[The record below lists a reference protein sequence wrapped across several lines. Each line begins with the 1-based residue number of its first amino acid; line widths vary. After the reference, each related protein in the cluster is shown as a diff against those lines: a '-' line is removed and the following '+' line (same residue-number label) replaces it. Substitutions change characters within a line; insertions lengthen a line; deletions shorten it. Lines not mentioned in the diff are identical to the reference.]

1 MRVAILWTLLAIG
14 VGVLVVMLVSV
25 WRHQARATTP
35 VPNAAAEYVWAMIP
49 CLIVTL
55 CAAPAV
61 HRVLVDLSR

>member
-14 VGVLVVMLVSV
+14 IGVLVAMLASV

-35 VPNAAAEYVWAMIP
+35 VSNAAIEYVWAAIP
-49 CLIVTL
+49 CLIVAL

-61 HRVLVDLSR
+61 HRVLVDLNR